1 MTLTAPGTSLSA
13 SAVVPALHAQR
24 PHKRL
29 CLALFCGLLLLYWGV
44 SLTNLAVV
52 PRVYQDEPWQAST
65 GWKLAAEGVFG
76 SDMFQGWYG
85 MERRYYGYMPIHPL
99 FLAAT
104 FRLTGLG
111 LFQARF
117 EPVVMGSVTLAL
129 TYGLGRRLWGPT
141 VGVLAVAFMLLV
153 RLTGLTYIQPSGIL
167 LLDMAR
173 ISRYDMVVPV
183 FGLASLHAY
192 ISARQARTRRTRLY
206 ALTGLLAGLA
216 GLSHLYGAFWL
227 AALVLLALWDGGG
240 WRNLAALL
248 LGFAAPWL
256 LYAAYVLG
264 DVEAWRGQTREYGP
278 RFDLLNPGWY
288 WTNLVQERRRYGPG
302 LGPLG
307 WQYLSRPGFWA
318 ALVALPLSLFAL
330 LRRAVRQDD
339 RVARAI
345 VVPALVLPTLFAFL
359 LILKLVNYT
368 VTILP
373 LGAVAVAWGVV
384 SLWRRLERDR
394 TRWAQVLLAA
404 LGVLVAAE
412 GVTRIAALQG
422 ASATTTPYADFI
434 AQVRNYIAPGS
445 RVLGLQD
452 YWFGLDDMDYR
463 AWPVPIWQSDPRY
476 LSPPIPLDEALT
488 AISPDVILLD
498 PRIRAPFENNREL
511 GEVFEGWM
519 EREGYE
525 LAGVVEDPTYGPV
538 EIFKVVR

>member
-1 MTLTAPGTSLSA
+1 MTFLISGTSPSA
-13 SAVVPALHAQR
+13 AVVVPLRH
-24 PHKRL
+24 HNRL

-65 GWKLAAEGVFG
+65 GWKLAEEGVFG

-104 FRLTGLG
+104 FRLAGLG

-129 TYGLGRRLWGPT
+129 TYGLGHRLWGPT

-173 ISRYDMVVPV
+173 ISRYDMMVPV
-183 FGLASLHAY
+183 FGLTSLHAY
-192 ISARQARTRRTRLY
+192 ISARQARTRRPRLY

-216 GLSHLYGAFWL
+216 GLSHLYGTFWL
-227 AALVLLALWDGGG
+227 LALVVLALWDGAG

-288 WTNLVQERRRYGPG
+288 WANLVQERRRYGPG

-330 LRRAVRQDD
+330 LRRALRRDD
-339 RVARAI
+339 KAARVI

-373 LGAVAVAWGVV
+373 LGAVAAAWGVV

-394 TRWAQVLLAA
+394 TRWAQALLAA
-404 LGVLVAAE
+404 LGLLVAAE

-434 AQVRNYIAPGS
+434 AQVRSYIPPGS

-476 LSPPIPLDEALT
+476 LSPPIPLTEALT

-511 GEVFEGWM
+511 GEAFAGWV

>member
-1 MTLTAPGTSLSA
+1 MTLLAPGTSLSV
-13 SAVVPALHAQR
+13 SVVRIQR
-24 PHKRL
+24 HHNRL

-44 SLTNLAVV
+44 SLTNLTVV

-104 FRLTGLG
+104 FRLAGLG

-192 ISARQARTRRTRLY
+192 ISAQQARTRRTRLY
-206 ALTGLLAGLA
+206 ALTGLLTGLA

-227 AALVLLALWDGGG
+227 LALVLLALWDGVG

-288 WTNLVQERRRYGPG
+288 WANLVQERRRYGPG

-330 LRRAVRQDD
+330 FRRALRQDD
-339 RVARAI
+339 RAARTI
-345 VVPALVLPTLFAFL
+345 VVPALVLPTLFA
-359 LILKLVNYT
+359 
-368 VTILP
+368 
-373 LGAVAVAWGVV
+373 
-384 SLWRRLERDR
+384 
-394 TRWAQVLLAA
+394 
-404 LGVLVAAE
+404 
-412 GVTRIAALQG
+412 
-422 ASATTTPYADFI
+422 
-434 AQVRNYIAPGS
+434 
-445 RVLGLQD
+445 
-452 YWFGLDDMDYR
+452 
-463 AWPVPIWQSDPRY
+463 
-476 LSPPIPLDEALT
+476 
-488 AISPDVILLD
+488 
-498 PRIRAPFENNREL
+498 
-511 GEVFEGWM
+511 
-519 EREGYE
+519 
-525 LAGVVEDPTYGPV
+525 
-538 EIFKVVR
+538 